1 MVSEGLPSSGA
12 GGWPD
17 DVQVA
22 GSTVVAPDPMILNA
36 IGLNYA
42 LEDAVADLVDNS
54 IDAGASNV
62 LIRFI
67 RRGPGLV
74 SLCIVDDGLGMNEDQ
89 LHDAMALGK
98 RRDYGP
104 NDLGHFGLGL
114 KAASLGQARSLTV
127 ISRASG
133 SRPCGMRWS
142 KDNLGGDFMCDV
154 VDQHFAETLLSRPWF
169 QVKPRSGT
177 VVRWDGV
184 MEFPGARDAE
194 ITNSYLEQ
202 VVPRLRN
209 HLGLVFH
216 RLIARKIVTITIDQE
231 EAAVGETGLLQQ
243 VSSIDPFDY
252 LTSGRPG
259 YPKALPVCLDSGT
272 VELRCHMW
280 PPRSQ
285 LPAFRIPY
293 SDSPDQGQG
302 FYFYRHD
309 RLLQAGGWNGVVH
322 PERSLQL
329 ARIAVDVDDR
339 LEGHLTMNPEKTRIQ
354 VSAVFTHAVESAR
367 SGTFDL
373 HTYLEDSI
381 RRNKEARKP
390 AGTRLR
396 VVPPGRGFAPAV
408 RRSIS
413 EELKFLDGYEPID
426 IRWQDFECDAFFEV
440 DLEERTIRLNR
451 QYRSVVTGDGGTS
464 LNDAPLLKAALYLLL
479 NDLFSGDFLGAKQK
493 DNVKLW
499 GAVLAAAARAE
510 AQ

>member
-1 MVSEGLPSSGA
+1 MTSEGLPSSSA

-42 LEDAVADLVDNS
+42 LEAAVADLVDNS
-54 IDAGASNV
+54 LDAGASNV

-67 RRGPGLV
+67 RHGPRLV
-74 SLCIVDDGLGMNEDQ
+74 SLCIVDDGLGMDENL
-89 LHDAMALGK
+89 LHDAMALGR

-142 KDNLGGDFMCDV
+142 KDSVGQDFMCDI
-154 VDQHFAETLLSRPWF
+154 VDPHYAEMLLSRPWL
-169 QVKPRSGT
+169 QDTLGSGT

-184 MEFPGARDAE
+184 TDFPGAQDAE

-202 VVPRLRN
+202 VVPRLKN

-216 RLIARKIVTITIDQE
+216 RLIATRPVAITIDQE
-231 EAAVGETGLLQQ
+231 EAAVGDTGLLQQ
-243 VSSIDPFDY
+243 VSPIDPFEY
-252 LTSGRPG
+252 QTSGRPG
-259 YPKALPVCLDSGT
+259 YPRTLPVRLDSGT

-285 LPAFRIPY
+285 TAAFRIPFLN
-293 SDSPDQGQG
+293 SPHQGQG

-309 RLLQAGGWNGVVH
+309 RLLQAGGWNGVIH

-339 LEGHLTMNPEKTRIQ
+339 LEGHLTINPEKTRLQASAAFIQ
-354 VSAVFTHAVESAR
+354 AVESAR

-373 HTYLEDSI
+373 RTFREDSI
-381 RRNKEARKP
+381 RRFKAARRP
-390 AGTRLR
+390 AGTRRR

-408 RRSIS
+408 RRSIG
-413 EELKFLDGYEPID
+413 EELQFLEGVEPIH
-426 IRWQDFECDAFFEV
+426 IRWHDFEGDAFFEV
-440 DLEERTIRLNR
+440 DLEECTIRLNR
-451 QYRSVVTGDGGTS
+451 LYRLAVTGDRGTS
-464 LNDAPLLKAALYLLL
+464 LNDAPLMKAALYLLL
-479 NDLFSGDFLGAKQK
+479 NDLFSGNFLGAKEK

-499 GAVLAAAARAE
+499 GAVLAAAARVE
-510 AQ
+510 AR